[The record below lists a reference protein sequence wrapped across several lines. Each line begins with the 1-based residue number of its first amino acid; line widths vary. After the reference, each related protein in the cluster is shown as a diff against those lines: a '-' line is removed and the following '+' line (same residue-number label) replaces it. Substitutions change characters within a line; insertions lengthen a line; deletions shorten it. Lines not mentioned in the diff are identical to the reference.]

1 MAKNKDTKQS
11 VLAELFK
18 AGLYKRNQGRL
29 VRQLTAAGLAVVL
42 FFGLWTLSQG
52 PLANYVSTY
61 QAVNISYQASEADES
76 IDSKIKDV
84 VTEKGG
90 EIHRQSLNL
99 ERREISARFPTS
111 KMWVPDTE
119 LGEEAVK
126 KISEINQ
133 ELSKEYGPQLTISG
147 AIAQSDRSG
156 PIRLGIPIILGI
168 IGSWII
174 YRAVNYPVF
183 ADFLIAVEGEMSKVT
198 WASKD
203 ELYRSTIV
211 VVAAMFLLGLT
222 LFLFDAFWQWFFQIV
237 NFLRTGTPEE

>member
-1 MAKNKDTKQS
+1 MAKNKDKNQS
-11 VLAELFK
+11 ILAELFK

-29 VRQLTAAGLAVVL
+29 VRQLTAAGLAIVL
-42 FFGLWTLSQG
+42 YFGLWTLSQG

-61 QAVNISYQASEADES
+61 QAVNISYQAAEADES
-76 IDSKIKDV
+76 IDSTIQGIIA
-84 VTEKGG
+84 EKGG

-111 KMWVPDTE
+111 KMWVSNTE
-119 LGEEAVK
+119 LGEEAAK
-126 KISEINQ
+126 KIAEINKT
-133 ELSKEYGPQLTISG
+133 LSDEYGSQLTISG

-156 PIRLGIPIILGI
+156 PIRLGIPIALAIL
-168 IGSWII
+168 GSWIV
-174 YRAVNYPVF
+174 YRAVNYPPF
-183 ADFLIAVEGEMSKVT
+183 ADFLIAVEGEMGKVT

-222 LFLFDAFWQWFFQIV
+222 LFLFDAFWQWFFQV
-237 NFLRTGTPEE
+237 VKFLRTGTPEE